1 MRHACVAWQASVQRD
16 RICVKNG
23 PVTESGST
31 PARFVEQ
38 TRVAAAAQLLKQ
50 TQWTQW
56 TQDQVASRNS
66 FGSVDAMRRA
76 FSRLHGMTPQAH
88 RAPGHLQQ
96 VSRPLGALQVRI
108 DRTFALDDVVQAHRY
123 LERAGHVGKVV
134 LTT

>member
-1 MRHACVAWQASVQRD
+1 M
-16 RICVKNG
+16 KNG

-56 TQDQVASRNS
+56 TQDNVASRNS

-76 FSRLHGMTPQAH
+76 FSRLHGMAPQAH
-88 RAPGHLQQ
+88 RA
-96 VSRPLGALQVRI
+96 R
-108 DRTFALDDVVQAHRY
+108 
-123 LERAGHVGKVV
+123 
-134 LTT
+134 